1 MKIFK
6 KDNRKEALRKELIDE
21 LADYLMAKGFNV
33 EESYKMSEQ
42 FWKTNWKKVEEKLKE
57 VV

>member
-42 FWKTNWKKVEEKLKE
+42 FLKANWKKVEEKLKE

>member
-21 LADYLMAKGFNV
+21 LADYLMAKGFSV
-33 EESYKMSEQ
+33 EESYKMGEQ